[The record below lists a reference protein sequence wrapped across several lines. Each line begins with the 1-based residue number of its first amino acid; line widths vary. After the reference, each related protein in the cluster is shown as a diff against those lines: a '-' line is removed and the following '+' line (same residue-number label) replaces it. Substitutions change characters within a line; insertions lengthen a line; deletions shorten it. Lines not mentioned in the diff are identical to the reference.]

1 MTRSDRYAK
10 RAAAKPIDLGGH
22 PGLWLA
28 PRGANALYVLA
39 HGAGAG
45 MRHAFMEDLAQALA
59 AQKIATARWEFPYMA
74 AGKARVDKP
83 EVAERAVRE
92 AVTAAAKRTKLPVFA
107 GGKSFG
113 GRMTSRAHAAEP
125 LPVRGLVFV
134 GFPLHPA
141 KQPGIERAAHL
152 SKAMGPMLFVQGT
165 RDDLAD
171 LTLLRPIVKTI
182 AADLHVIDGADHGF
196 TRSGNVAEVASTIRS
211 WIDKRVRVR

>member
-1 MTRSDRYAK
+1 MPPRTV
-10 RAAAKPIDLGGH
+10 AAAREIDLGGH
-22 PGLWLA
+22 PGLWLE
-28 PRGANALYVLA
+28 PRGANALYVFA

-59 AQKIATARWEFPYMA
+59 AGKIATARWEFPYMA
-74 AGKARVDKP
+74 AGKGRVDKP

-92 AVTAAAKRTKLPVFA
+92 AVLAAAKRTKLPVFA

-113 GRMTSRAHAAEP
+113 GRMTSRAHAGAL
-125 LPVRGLVFV
+125 LPVNGLVFV

-141 KQPGIERAAHL
+141 KQPASERAAHL

-171 LTLLRPIVKTI
+171 LTLLRPIVKKI
-182 AADLHVIDGADHGF
+182 AGDLHVIEGADHGF
-196 TRSGNVAEVASTIRS
+196 TRSGNIAEVASTVGS
-211 WIDKRVRVR
+211 WIDEHVRVR